1 MRSSTATATR
11 PSSCSSART
20 PAIAPWF
27 AAPST
32 PPRDQ
37 SPPPNPRVAV
47 VQVLPSDQ
55 VVSELA
61 RREAQQAAEGRRA
74 AAGEGARAS
83 PQAGSPT
90 EGRAAGGGS
99 TPAQAEA
106 QPSLVETAGLAE
118 PTSGSAEGQRRRGGT
133 GGSRRAS
140 FWRAAG
146 VSHALGH
153 EQTLLPPGG

>member
-1 MRSSTATATR
+1 M
-11 PSSCSSART
+11 
-20 PAIAPWF
+20 
-27 AAPST
+27 
-32 PPRDQ
+32 
-37 SPPPNPRVAV
+37 AV

-83 PQAGSPT
+83 PQAASPT

-140 FWRAAG
+140 GSGWRAA